1 MFKLFLH
8 VLYEI
13 ETAIYFLKDLF
24 IHDGAP
30 ISESLRREVVRE
42 KKKFEKVYYE
52 VNLNSQFEKLL
63 GWF

>member
-42 KKKFEKVYYE
+42 KKKFEKVYNE
-52 VNLNSQFEKLL
+52 VILN
-63 GWF
+63 